1 MFREKSAKGGFKG
14 EIRIAGQRENGQP
27 RMHADMGD
35 VEVEAKYAPQFR
47 PIKEQCCNDQERK

>member
-1 MFREKSAKGGFKG
+1 MFLEKSAKGCFKG

-27 RMHADMGD
+27 RMHAD

-47 PIKEQCCNDQERK
+47 PIKEQCCNDQESK